1 METRKHIVILAAGEF
16 PKHPVPLRALREAH
30 FVVCCDSAYA
40 SYIPLS
46 QPLRADSSP
55 KAGEQQDSTFNS
67 SPDLGEGDRSEGVGE
82 GYATPFVVI
91 GDGDSLTEADKAAL
105 GDRWIHVA
113 EQDYNDLHKAM
124 DWATQKFSIFN
135 FQFSILAATGRRE
148 DHTLGNI
155 SYLVTFAEEHPG
167 ADIEMLTDYGRFVAF
182 RGSRT
187 FATFPGQ
194 QLSIFAMDPS
204 VPFSATNLRWPLD
217 GFRARRWWQAT
228 LNEALAD
235 TVTMHSDGW
244 LIVFQ
249 TYEAKS
255 EK

>member
-1 METRKHIVILAAGEF
+1 METRKHIVILAAGQY
-16 PKHPVPLRALREAH
+16 PTHPVPLRALHEAH
-30 FVVCCDSAYA
+30 FVVCCDSAY
-40 SYIPLS
+40 IQLS
-46 QPLRADSSP
+46 AFLPALQAC
-55 KAGEQQDSTFNS
+55 
-67 SPDLGEGDRSEGVGE
+67 DRSG
-82 GYATPFVVI
+82 ANFQLSTPFVVI
-91 GDGDSLTEADKAAL
+91 GDGDSLSNEEKHQL
-105 GDRWIHVA
+105 GDRWIHVP

-194 QLSIFAMDPS
+194 QLSLFAMDPS

-249 TYEAKS
+249 TYEPK
-255 EK
+255 